1 MSAHVS
7 VAAGTYSAA
16 SNLADEKGVGGKR
29 DSEVAQT
36 CHSGWR
42 VCGFSGNMGRAA
54 DLRYTLRIDRVRLS
68 ADENSR
74 I

>member
-1 MSAHVS
+1 
-7 VAAGTYSAA
+7 
-16 SNLADEKGVGGKR
+16 
-29 DSEVAQT
+29 
-36 CHSGWR
+36 
-42 VCGFSGNMGRAA
+42 MGRAA